1 LSEEP
6 PRLLPEVVGGA
17 VCDVGGRAL
26 ELATSGETEP
36 LVLARG
42 NLFCVTNRRG
52 DIAPAGARD
61 LGLFCDDTRHLSYL
75 ELFVAGGPP
84 LVLSADTSGAF
95 ASQIDLTLTDSHFGG
110 FLQDP
115 QNFLHIRRKQLL
127 DGALVEQVVLTNH
140 LRRPVDLWLEL
151 RLAADFADVFEVR
164 GARRKRRGA
173 LKPPQYAGDQ
183 LLFSY
188 LGLDGELYRTT
199 VRLSPEPRRLGPT
212 GPFYELKLL
221 PGEATMLQIVV
232 EPGRGDTQP
241 RWATGRDADEPFDRR
256 LCRAAGEHRAFLD
269 RCAGVGGNNVL
280 FNDMIRRSLED
291 IDALRVSVDGR
302 PMLGAGIPW
311 FAAPFGRDAIITA
324 LELLSV
330 APDLA
335 KETLL
340 ALAHH
345 QGRDHDPWREEEPGK
360 IMHEL
365 RRGELA
371 RAGEVPHSPYY
382 GTVDATPLW
391 LVLLGET
398 WRWLGDRA
406 LLERLLPTAEAA
418 LAWIQRR
425 MEAGGGFV
433 RYMRTHERG
442 LENQGWKDS
451 RDGVSFP
458 DGTIAAPP
466 IALVEVQGYVVG
478 ALEAMATV
486 VRVLGDPERAARLE
500 ADAARLREAIHQAF
514 WVPETG
520 FYALALDGNDRRV
533 PTLTSN
539 PGHLLFTRAVE
550 GGAAERIVDVLMSDE
565 MFSGFG
571 VRTLGRGQAVYNPLS
586 YHNGSVWPHDNA
598 LVALGAAR
606 YGRVDAAQRIVEGL
620 YHASLHFRRHRL
632 PELFCGMGRGEG
644 DFLVHYPV
652 SCSPQAWASGA
663 ALLLLQAVL
672 GLQPDAP
679 GRTLAITNPMLPPF
693 LDRLELERVR
703 VGESLVT
710 LRFERPSS
718 TDARTHASV
727 VRCEGAPLRVKI
739 ELG

>member
-17 VCDVGGRAL
+17 VCDVAGRAL

-84 LVLSADTSGAF
+84 LVLSADTAGAF

-110 FLQDP
+110 FLADP

-127 DGALVEQVVLTNH
+127 DDALVEQIVLTNH

-151 RLAADFADVFEVR
+151 RMAADFADVFEVR
-164 GARRKRRGA
+164 GARRKRRGT
-173 LKPPQYAGDQ
+173 LKSPQYAGDR

-232 EPGRGDTQP
+232 EPGRGDATP
-241 RWATGRDADEPFDRR
+241 RWGTRSADEPYDRR
-256 LCRAAGEHRAFLD
+256 LVRASAEHRAFLE
-269 RCAGVGGNNVL
+269 RCARVQGNNIL
-280 FNDMIRRSLED
+280 FNDMVRRSLED
-291 IDALRVSVDGR
+291 IAALRLSIDGR
-302 PMLGAGIPW
+302 AMIGAGIPW

-330 APDLA
+330 TPELA
-335 KETLL
+335 RETLL

-345 QGRDHDPWREEEPGK
+345 QGRTDDPWREEEPGK

-406 LLERLLPTAEAA
+406 LLERLMPTAEAA
-418 LAWIQRR
+418 LAWIRR
-425 MEAGGGFV
+425 RLDAGGGFV

-478 ALEAMATV
+478 ALEAMATI
-486 VRVLGDPERAARLE
+486 VRALGDPARAEALE
-500 ADAARLREAIHQAF
+500 ADAARLRAAIHDAF
-514 WVPETG
+514 WVGETG

-539 PGHLLFTRAVE
+539 PGHLLFTRAVAPPF
-550 GGAAERIVDVLMSDE
+550 AARVIEVLMSDE

-598 LVALGAAR
+598 LIALGATR
-606 YGRVDAAQRIVEGL
+606 YGHDEAALRIVEGM

-652 SCSPQAWASGA
+652 SCSPQAWASA
-663 ALLLLQAVL
+663 SMVLFLQAVL
-672 GLQPDAP
+672 GLHPDAP
-679 GRTLAITNPMLPPF
+679 RQTLTISNPRLPQF
-693 LDRLELERVR
+693 LDRLELHRVR
-703 VGESLVT
+703 VGQSLVT
-710 LRFERPSS
+710 LRFERHPS
-718 TDARTHASV
+718 DDDRTHTSV